1 MNELSIG
8 MLLLII
14 VVLSIVSGYFAGSET
29 AMMALNRYR
38 LRHLVNEGH
47 RGARKANLLLQRPDR
62 LLGVI
67 LVGNNVVII
76 LAAAFAAEVA
86 IRLIGDT
93 WGPFVG
99 ALVLTIY
106 MLIVAEVTPKT
117 VAAAR
122 PETFAFPSAYLLQ
135 PLLKVCRPLV
145 VFVNWFS
152 NLLAAPLIARSEE
165 KSETLSV
172 AELKTV
178 LNEHTTI
185 PLDRQAMIVGILDLE
200 NATVEDIMVLDS
212 VAALVPRA
220 EIAGI
225 DVDDDTGT
233 ILEVIE
239 TSQHTRLPVY
249 REHIDDVIGILHLR
263 RAPRFS
269 GRETFSK
276 AALVEQTEEPYFV
289 PMSTSL
295 HTQLYNFQKQKQR
308 VALVV
313 DEYGMIQGMATL
325 EDILEEI
332 VGEFTTD
339 FTADLGEIHAQEDGS
354 YVINGSVLVRDVNR
368 VLGWDFPTTGPRT
381 MNGLVLEYLEAFPD
395 GQVGV
400 RIGRFGVET
409 ARIVDNVVRT
419 VRVIPLA

>member
-200 NATVEDIMVLDS
+200 NATVEDIM
-212 VAALVPRA
+212 VPRA